1 MTCLRANG
9 IVLVATLWIGLVLL
23 IGVIFATAITM
34 PLFFLAA
41 RFYISE
47 LAERLHYGHPKD
59 RHD

>member
-1 MTCLRANG
+1 MTRLRANG
-9 IVLVATLWIGLVLL
+9 IVLVSTLWIALVLW
-23 IGVIFATAITM
+23 IGVIAATAMTM

-47 LAERLHYGHPKD
+47 LAERLHYGHPRD